1 MPSERRTGTTME
13 RPGSEP
19 RSRRRYLRAI
29 AGIGAVSLA
38 GCQNR
43 GGSTEPTDVDAS
55 EVDVDASETDA
66 ESEGANATGNDTE
79 AVDED
84 ADESGDGDNE
94 SDGDPDG
101 SADAESDP
109 IHPGY
114 ETREVV
120 VETPDGDA
128 LGSVT
133 AAIADTDDLRRTG
146 LSDTE
151 SLPEDRGMLFVH
163 GSVRNRTYWMREMDF
178 GIDIVFADAEGAITA
193 IHHAPAP
200 GPDEDGT
207 DQTYGGHGKYVL
219 EVAYRWTEERGV
231 SVGDVLVFDPVE

>member
-1 MPSERRTGTTME
+1 ME
-13 RPGSEP
+13 DAGS
-19 RSRRRYLRAI
+19 RSRRHYLGAV
-29 AGIGAVSLA
+29 AGVVGVSLA
-38 GCQNR
+38 GCLSR
-43 GGSTEPTDVDAS
+43 GGSTEPTGVDAG
-55 EVDVDASETDA
+55 EVDTENEDGNSTE
-66 ESEGANATGNDTE
+66 NDTE
-79 AVDED
+79 VADGGADD
-84 ADESGDGDNE
+84 AGEAGNEGGDNDDGDNE
-94 SDGDPDG
+94 SDADSTD

-109 IHPGY
+109 VHQGY

-133 AAIADTDDLRRTG
+133 AAVADTDDLRRTG

-178 GIDIVFADAEGAITA
+178 GIDIVFADADGVITE

-200 GPDEDGT
+200 GPGEDGT
-207 DQTYGGHGKYVL
+207 DQTYGGRGKYVL
-219 EVAYRWTEERGV
+219 EVTYRWTEERGV
-231 SVGDVLVFDPVE
+231 STGDVLVFDPIE

>member
-1 MPSERRTGTTME
+1 ME

-19 RSRRRYLRAI
+19 RSRRRCLRAI
-29 AGIGAVSLA
+29 AGIGVVSLA
-38 GCQNR
+38 GCLNR

-55 EVDVDASETDA
+55 EVDVNASETDG
-66 ESEGANATGNDTE
+66 ENATGNDTE
-79 AVDED
+79 EVDED
-84 ADESGDGDNE
+84 ADEGGDGDNEDDDGDNE
-94 SDGDPDG
+94 SDGDSDG

-109 IHPGY
+109 IHPEY

-120 VETPDGDA
+120 VETSAGDA

-163 GSVRNRTYWMREMDF
+163 GSVRSLTYWMREMDF
-178 GIDIVFADAEGAITA
+178 GIDIVFADAEGVITG

-207 DQTYGGHGKYVL
+207 DQTYGGRGKYVL